1 MKGGSPLRKKPFPSW
16 PVYGEEEIE
25 ALKEVLYSGVW
36 GVGGKNKEVFEKRFS
51 AYQDAKYGV
60 ATMNGT
66 VALET
71 ALRATGVGA
80 GDEVILPAY
89 TFVATASSIIYL
101 NATPVFV
108 DIDPET
114 YCIDPEEIEKKI
126 TGRTRVILPV
136 HVAGHPA
143 DMDRITE
150 IAEEYGLMVIEDAC
164 QAHGTRWKGRGVGA
178 IGDLGA
184 FSFQSSK
191 NITCGEGGIILTNDK
206 ELYYRCW
213 SIHNSGRVK
222 DGEWYE
228 HRLLGS
234 NYRMTEFQA
243 AVLLAQM
250 GRLEEQT
257 AIRNANAEY
266 LTKRLSE
273 IEGIQPLKRD
283 PRVTVHSYHLY
294 IFRFNS
300 ESFKGLTRER
310 FIEALR
316 AEGIPCSQGY
326 RPLNKMSF
334 IQEYLRTET
343 SLPVTEKACEEE
355 AVWLKQNILL
365 GTREDMDD
373 VADAILK
380 IKENVEELL

>member
-1 MKGGSPLRKKPFPSW
+1 MYYFLLC
-16 PVYGEEEIE
+16 Y
-25 ALKEVLYSGVW
+25 
-36 GVGGKNKEVFEKRFS
+36 KNYNF
-51 AYQDAKYGV
+51 
-60 ATMNGT
+60 T
-66 VALET
+66 
-71 ALRATGVGA
+71 
-80 GDEVILPAY
+80 I
-89 TFVATASSIIYL
+89 
-101 NATPVFV
+101 
-108 DIDPET
+108 
-114 YCIDPEEIEKKI
+114 
-126 TGRTRVILPV
+126 ILPV
-136 HVAGHPA
+136 RYSLNLSPPTL
-143 DMDRITE
+143 R
-150 IAEEYGLMVIEDAC
+150 
-164 QAHGTRWKGRGVGA
+164 
-178 IGDLGA
+178 
-184 FSFQSSK
+184 FF
-191 NITCGEGGIILTNDK
+191 
-206 ELYYRCW
+206 
-213 SIHNSGRVK
+213 
-222 DGEWYE
+222 
-228 HRLLGS
+228 
-234 NYRMTEFQA
+234 
-243 AVLLAQM
+243 
-250 GRLEEQT
+250 
-257 AIRNANAEY
+257 RNANAEY